1 MSRGLRDLLAAGH
14 QRQAVELLR
23 ALRESGL
30 SLQGVDL
37 TEAVLDGVW
46 LEEAQLSDARLR
58 AASLC
63 GARLNGASLCRVVLD
78 SADLSDAELE
88 GADLSGASLDGA
100 MLSGAR
106 YSMSTRWP
114 EGFDP
119 QDEGAVLAHGWGAVP
134 EDD

>member
-1 MSRGLRDLLAAGH
+1 MLLS
-14 QRQAVELLR
+14 

-37 TEAVLDGVW
+37 TEAVLDG
-46 LEEAQLSDARLR
+46 
-58 AASLC
+58 
-63 GARLNGASLCRVVLD
+63 
-78 SADLSDAELE
+78 ADLSDAELE